1 MRRFSRV
8 IVVTGVVA
16 ALLGACGSSS
26 KPKVDSGKP
35 LSKAEYIKQSDAI
48 CSRYRDRIRA
58 VVASAGSG
66 LSVSQAKKVF
76 TDTLIPLFVSELEEL
91 RALRPPPADAVV
103 LVNALHGM
111 ASGINTIAGRV
122 GGAKSI
128 ADLNSINPKG
138 IGRWKYAVG
147 KYGMHVCGTAQK

>member
-1 MRRFSRV
+1 MGRFSRV
-8 IVVTGVVA
+8 IVVAGVVA
-16 ALLGACGSSS
+16 ALLGACSSSS
-26 KPKVDSGKP
+26 KPAPVSDKP

-48 CSRYRDRIRA
+48 CSSYRDRIHA
-58 VVASAGSG
+58 VVASAGGG
-66 LSVSQAKKVF
+66 LSLSQAKKVF
-76 TDTLIPLFVSELEEL
+76 NDTLIPLFVNELNEL
-91 RALRPPPADAVV
+91 RALRPPPKDVVV
-103 LVNALHGM
+103 LSNALHGM

-147 KYGMHVCGTAQK
+147 KYGMHVCGNAQK